1 MASRAGDAVSA
12 PKDVDCITAA
22 WMTTALQVE
31 HPEVVVTHLSH
42 AQVRHGS
49 ETTVRV
55 VLNYN
60 RAGHEA
66 RLPPTLYVKG
76 QWTPRA
82 LQQRAE
88 AEAAGKPVTAY
99 GIGGE
104 ARFYQDVAPLLPDLN
119 VPYCH
124 FATVGRGGTAIV
136 TEDLYA
142 RNAVLGSAGA
152 SFKPEI
158 AYRLADQFAQLHALS
173 IDAAEIAGLDWVAAA
188 PAHDVKA
195 MAEQEIGI
203 FGSFQEWWWDKR
215 THFEHNQFLPPEL
228 LDRNVVKRALV
239 NKYLLE
245 DPKPKCILHG
255 DPHLGNMFFDLDGN
269 PGLYDWST
277 VLGRWAN
284 DLNYAVVGSLEVED
298 RREHEQAILRHYL
311 ERLVVHGGPD
321 IQWDEAW
328 LAWRRQTIHGFMYM
342 LCSPRQQ
349 PEDLIALQTVRFG
362 WEAIDNGM
370 LESLEV

>member
-1 MASRAGDAVSA
+1 M
-12 PKDVDCITAA
+12 
-22 WMTTALQVE
+22 
-31 HPEVVVTHLSH
+31 THLSH

-142 RNAVLGSAGA
+142 RNVVLGSAGA
-152 SFKPEI
+152 SFE
-158 AYRLADQFAQLHALS
+158 ARDRLPTGGPVRSATRVVDRRRRDRRARLGSRGARPRRQGYGG
-173 IDAAEIAGLDWVAAA
+173 AG
-188 PAHDVKA
+188 
-195 MAEQEIGI
+195 
-203 FGSFQEWWWDKR
+203 
-215 THFEHNQFLPPEL
+215 
-228 LDRNVVKRALV
+228 DRYLRLV
-239 NKYLLE
+239 S
-245 DPKPKCILHG
+245 G
-255 DPHLGNMFFDLDGN
+255 M
-269 PGLYDWST
+269 
-277 VLGRWAN
+277 
-284 DLNYAVVGSLEVED
+284 VVG
-298 RREHEQAILRHYL
+298 QAH
-311 ERLVVHGGPD
+311 
-321 IQWDEAW
+321 A
-328 LAWRRQTIHGFMYM
+328 F
-342 LCSPRQQ
+342 
-349 PEDLIALQTVRFG
+349 
-362 WEAIDNGM
+362 
-370 LESLEV
+370 